1 MTAPIASTPSTARR
15 RPALRLDPTTMV
27 FGAWVAVLVV
37 GGILVAIDGGN
48 LFSQANTTKML
59 RGMSLLGFVA
69 IGQTMVVVCRS
80 LDLSVG
86 YVVAWSSLVGATAM
100 RGEDGRI
107 VVGIVFA
114 LGVAALVGLVNGI
127 AITVLR
133 VNAFIATLGV
143 GLILQGY
150 IDTTYRGPSGEVPDS
165 FLDFGFARVW
175 VIPISTIVMVA
186 VAVVATFVLRRT
198 ALGHAMFA
206 VGGNDEVARYAGI
219 RTRRTLITAHVMCS
233 VAAGIAGLLTA
244 ARFGQGDP
252 RVYDD
257 GFDLDSIAAVVL
269 GGTLLLGGR
278 GSVAGTVA
286 GVGTLAALDT
296 VFDALQVDPF
306 FKDVVRGAVII
317 IAVALYARR
326 QVDRRSSRQRFTSS
340 ARTLF
345 GRSHDAHPTTSAPDT
360 VSTGSI
366 R

>member
-1 MTAPIASTPSTARR
+1 MNATVTAGRRASLLSRVDATV
-15 RPALRLDPTTMV
+15 MV
-27 FGAWVAVLVV
+27 FGAWILVLIV
-37 GGILVAIDGGN
+37 GGILVAADGGN
-48 LFSQANTTKML
+48 LFSQANTSRML

-69 IGQTMVVVCRS
+69 IGQTMVVICRS

-86 YVVAWSSLVGATAM
+86 FVVAWSSLVGATAM
-100 RGEDGRI
+100 RGEDDRI
-107 VVGIVFA
+107 VIGIALA
-114 LGVAALVGLVNGI
+114 LGVSALVGLANGL

-143 GLILQGY
+143 GLILKGY
-150 IDTTYRGPSGEVPDS
+150 LDTTYRGPSGDVPDS
-165 FLDFGFARVW
+165 FVEFGFTRIW
-175 VIPISTIVMVA
+175 VVPVSTIVMIG
-186 VAVVATFVLRRT
+186 VAVVATLVLRKT
-198 ALGHAMFA
+198 VLGYQMFA
-206 VGGNDEVARYAGI
+206 VGGNDEVSRYAGI
-219 RTRRTLITAHVMCS
+219 RTWRTVIVAHVMCS

-326 QVDRRSSRQRFTSS
+326 QVDRRSSRQRFTKSGGTT
-340 ARTLF
+340 AT
-345 GRSHDAHPTTSAPDT
+345 PTTAAAT
-360 VSTGSI
+360 AVAGSTS
-366 R
+366 